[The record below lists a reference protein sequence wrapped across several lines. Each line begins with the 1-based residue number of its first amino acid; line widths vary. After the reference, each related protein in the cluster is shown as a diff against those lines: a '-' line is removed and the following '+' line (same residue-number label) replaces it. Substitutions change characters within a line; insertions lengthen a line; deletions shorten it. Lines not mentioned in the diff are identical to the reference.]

1 MGAGKVTTRG
11 HDAPVVSADDHWN
24 IAQLRPVA
32 FLYGGVESVAVE
44 MGDGEAMKL
53 LVPRDVRR
61 PTGRR
66 AGFDIRRWLGVAVT
80 AQSFHGTIIGLDAP
94 RAKISVHS
102 RAGGSD
108 PCGLVDWPPFHR
120 LGLGPR
126 VPGRKYPGRPRTL
139 RLIQGKTDQIISIC
153 SFDWILKIAAYVC
166 NPMETPDSKVDGT
179 FKVPLLHRIFLNTF
193 EIRCWRIRCQG

>member
-1 MGAGKVTTRG
+1 MGSGNVTTRG

-24 IAQLRPVA
+24 LAQLRPAA

-61 PTGRR
+61 PTAR

-94 RAKISVHS
+94 HAKISVHG
-102 RAGGSD
+102 RAGS
-108 PCGLVDWPPFHR
+108 GLVIA
-120 LGLGPR
+120 
-126 VPGRKYPGRPRTL
+126 L
-139 RLIQGKTDQIISIC
+139 RFYAS
-153 SFDWILKIAAYVC
+153 
-166 NPMETPDSKVDGT
+166 MEV
-179 FKVPLLHRIFLNTF
+179 
-193 EIRCWRIRCQG
+193 